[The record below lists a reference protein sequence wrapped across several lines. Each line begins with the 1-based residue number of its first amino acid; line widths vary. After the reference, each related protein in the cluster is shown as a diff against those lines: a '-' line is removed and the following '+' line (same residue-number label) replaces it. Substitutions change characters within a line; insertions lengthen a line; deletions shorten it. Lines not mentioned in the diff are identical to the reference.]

1 MTTDPAALSHLRHE
15 LRTPLNH
22 IIGYSEMLLE
32 ETDDARPAA
41 LVPALRRVH
50 DEARQLLGLVNS
62 VLGPS
67 ANETGVDL
75 GRMAEALSPTLHR
88 VVEAS
93 EALKQQATRA
103 GASAPL
109 LDDVERILV
118 AAQRL
123 VVLVLPAESA
133 AARPSSTAQEGAA
146 ADADRKST
154 RLNSSHIQKSRMP
167 SSA

>member
-32 ETDDARPAA
+32 ETDDARPVT
-41 LVPALRRVH
+41 LVSALRRVH

-67 ANETGVDL
+67 ANETRVDV

-93 EALKQQATRA
+93 QDSPLGASPVPDVIRGTRRSAWGRPALPRG
-103 GASAPL
+103 GASA
-109 LDDVERILV
+109 
-118 AAQRL
+118 RL
-123 VVLVLPAESA
+123 LPA
-133 AARPSSTAQEGAA
+133 PDPGEG
-146 ADADRKST
+146 
-154 RLNSSHIQKSRMP
+154 NG
-167 SSA
+167 

>member
-41 LVPALRRVH
+41 LAPALHRVH

-67 ANETGVDL
+67 ANETGVD
-75 GRMAEALSPTLHR
+75 
-88 VVEAS
+88 VVEQSGRARRGRLLLERLAS
-93 EALKQQATRA
+93 F
-103 GASAPL
+103 
-109 LDDVERILV
+109 DDSM
-118 AAQRL
+118 QR
-123 VVLVLPAESA
+123 
-133 AARPSSTAQEGAA
+133 G
-146 ADADRKST
+146 
-154 RLNSSHIQKSRMP
+154 
-167 SSA
+167 